1 MAELSELWEMLS
13 SLQISDL
20 VFCAVSVVI
29 LDLFAISIILAARRE
44 SKLCQKRW
52 QKVSAGLE
60 LRQNDR
66 HYPLEADEILL
77 GRHVSADIRLTD
89 TSVSRYHA
97 VMTVT
102 GGVWS
107 ITDLNAKSGT
117 YVNDQCIRQKKL
129 TVGDCIRLGNTKLY
143 LTKRSMQSASESSK
157 S

>member
-117 YVNDQCIRQKKL
+117 YVNDQRIRQKKL

-143 LTKRSMQSASESSK
+143 LTKRSMQSASESSE

>member
-1 MAELSELWEMLS
+1 MLELSELWEMLS

-20 VFCAVSVVI
+20 MLCMLSVVI
-29 LDLFAISIILAARRE
+29 LDLFAISIMLSARRE

-60 LRQNDR
+60 LRQKDK
-66 HYPLEADEILL
+66 HFPLEADEILL

-89 TSVSRYHA
+89 SYVARYHA

-107 ITDLNAKSGT
+107 ITDLDTKNGT
-117 YVNDQCIRQKKL
+117 YVNDKRIKQKKL
-129 TVGDCIRLGNTKLY
+129 EIGDCIRLGNTKLY
-143 LTKRSMQSASESSK
+143 LAKCSQTQTKNK
-157 S
+157 